1 MQDQEDETEGDRIF
15 GEAGRGD
22 MVICPTCGSRD
33 TEAMLTSYDSG
44 WSWRCCRRCNCE
56 FIVVKEGT
64 EEDDSDHAKDCWP
77 Y

>member
-1 MQDQEDETEGDRIF
+1 
-15 GEAGRGD
+15 